1 MSARKILV
9 TAVAIATLVIPT
21 VAHGATIRVTSEKK
35 PLLGN
40 LEWESGSTRSYVN
53 DADAAVILPAG
64 TALGQLVAATAFTST
79 PLMIG
84 EFAGLGP
91 YVKTIGTEKLGAKG
105 AWDIYVNGK
114 TPQVG
119 AGALVLRASDQV
131 IWFLDGDYSKKGPVI
146 LDLQVKQLLG
156 GVLFTVRKADGT
168 GLKPA
173 KGATVTVDGV
183 AVGTTDARGRL
194 SIPEPEDWDAAEATL
209 KGAIGSQTVIESP
222 LN

>member
-1 MSARKILV
+1 MSTRTILV
-9 TAVAIATLVIPT
+9 TIVAIATLVIPT
-21 VAHGATIRVTSEKK
+21 VAQGATIRVTSAKQ

-40 LEWESGSTRSYVN
+40 LEWDSGSTRSYVN
-53 DADAAVILPAG
+53 DTGAALTLPAN

-79 PLMIG
+79 ALTIG

-91 YVKTIGTEKLGAKG
+91 YVKTIGTERLGAKG

-119 AGALVLRASDQV
+119 AGSLVLRKSDQV
-131 IWFLDGDYSKKGPVI
+131 IWFLDTDYSKKGPVV

-156 GVLFTVRKADGT
+156 GILFTVRKADGK

-173 KGATVTVDGV
+173 KGATITLDGT
-183 AVGTTDARGRL
+183 AIGTTNAKGQL
-194 SIPEPEDWDAAEATL
+194 SFADSADWNEAHATM
-209 KGAIGSQTVIESP
+209 KGAIGSQMVIEDP
-222 LN
+222 LG